1 MLQDN
6 IVVKITVFCYTGLTF
21 TLSFTYTNFDTLKKK
36 ALSKHCGKRWNCSK
50 RAISPFLTMFSMQS
64 VS

>member
-6 IVVKITVFCYTGLTF
+6 IVVKINVFCYTGLTF

-36 ALSKHCGKRWNCSK
+36 ALGKHCRN
-50 RAISPFLTMFSMQS
+50 R
-64 VS
+64 